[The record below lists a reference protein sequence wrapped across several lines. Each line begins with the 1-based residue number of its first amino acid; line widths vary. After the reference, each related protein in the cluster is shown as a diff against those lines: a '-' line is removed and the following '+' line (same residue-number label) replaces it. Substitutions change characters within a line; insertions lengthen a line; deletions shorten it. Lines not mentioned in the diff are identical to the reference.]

1 MIVMCYFAFKTYTLP
16 HMNEIN
22 TTESKSK
29 PFMLIFVTL
38 IFGIEVGYKL
48 ASKQVL
54 YLLSPCHINTVVE
67 VNGLKITIFYVTVHD
82 RFIS

>member
-1 MIVMCYFAFKTYTLP
+1 MIVTCYFAFKTYTLP
-16 HMNEIN
+16 QINEIN

-54 YLLSPCHINTVVE
+54 YLFNPCHIYTVVE